1 MRGDCSKNRVCEAN
15 NTFML
20 NLVFWDCVFL
30 YTYYPPKILK
40 NQNRGRDL
48 FNNANKGLCKQQK
61 MKLFSVKK
69 AWSVR
74 VGALELGG
82 NFPGGAIETPALL
95 ISTRKG
101 LPHFIPPDLLP
112 SLPSPDSHLL
122 QVSPLHL

>member
-1 MRGDCSKNRVCEAN
+1 
-15 NTFML
+15 
-20 NLVFWDCVFL
+20 
-30 YTYYPPKILK
+30 
-40 NQNRGRDL
+40 
-48 FNNANKGLCKQQK
+48 

-82 NFPGGAIETPALL
+82 NFPGGVIETPALL